1 MVSLTKARI
10 IGNNDVLNMP
20 ELYTRFQIIYIN
32 NEDYSIQMGGQEG
45 SQYFLLDKGK
55 LYAQIKGHFDSYLR
69 YRLYDIDS
77 QLNKNEELRNSLL
90 NLENFQVVKVGEY
103 EVKKIVL
110 FGENNN
116 KFSIQGLPILYN
128 TYIRDNETSAIHKLI
143 NNINV
148 L

>member
-10 IGNNDVLNMP
+10 IGNNDVANMP
-20 ELYTRFQIIYIN
+20 ELYTRYTIIYIN

-55 LYAQIKGHFDSYLR
+55 LYAQIKGHFDTYLR

-77 QLNKNEELRNSLL
+77 QLNSNDALRNSLL
-90 NLENFQVVKVGEY
+90 NLEDFQVVKVGEY

-116 KFSIQGLPILYN
+116 KFGIQGLPFLYN
-128 TYIRDNETSAIHKLI
+128 NYIMDDETDKIKKLL
-143 NNINV
+143 NN
-148 L
+148 

>member
-10 IGNNDVLNMP
+10 IGNNDVANMP
-20 ELYTRFQIIYIN
+20 ELYTRYPIIYIN

-55 LYAQIKGHFDSYLR
+55 LYAQIKGHFDTYLR

-77 QLNKNEELRNSLL
+77 QLNSNDALRNSLL
-90 NLENFQVVKVGEY
+90 NLEDFQVVKVGEY

-116 KFSIQGLPILYN
+116 KFGIQGLPFLYN
-128 TYIRDNETSAIHKLI
+128 NYIMDDETDKIQKLL
-143 NNINV
+143 NN
-148 L
+148 

>member
-10 IGNNDVLNMP
+10 IGNNDVANMP
-20 ELYTRFQIIYIN
+20 ELYTRYPIIYIN

-55 LYAQIKGHFDSYLR
+55 LYAQIKGHFDTYLR

-77 QLNKNEELRNSLL
+77 QLHENDALRNSLL
-90 NLENFQVVKVGEY
+90 NLEDFQVVKVGEY
-103 EVKKIVL
+103 EIKKIVL

-116 KFSIQGLPILYN
+116 KFGIQGLPFLYN
-128 TYIRDNETSAIHKLI
+128 NYIMDDETDKIQKLL
-143 NNINV
+143 NN
-148 L
+148 

>member
-10 IGNNDVLNMP
+10 IGNNDVANMP
-20 ELYTRFQIIYIN
+20 ELYTRYPIIYIN

-55 LYAQIKGHFDSYLR
+55 LYAQIKGHFDTYLR

-77 QLNKNEELRNSLL
+77 QLNSNDALRNSLL
-90 NLENFQVVKVGEY
+90 NLEDFQVVKVGEY

-116 KFSIQGLPILYN
+116 KFGIQGLPFLYN
-128 TYIRDNETSAIHKLI
+128 NYIVDDETDKIQKLL
-143 NNINV
+143 NN
-148 L
+148 

>member
-10 IGNNDVLNMP
+10 IGNNDVANMP
-20 ELYTRFQIIYIN
+20 ELYTRYPIIYIN

-45 SQYFLLDKGK
+45 RQYFLLDKGK
-55 LYAQIKGHFDSYLR
+55 LYAQIKGHFDTYLR

-77 QLNKNEELRNSLL
+77 QLNSNDALRNSLL
-90 NLENFQVVKVGEY
+90 NLEDFQVVKVGEY

-116 KFSIQGLPILYN
+116 KFGIQGLPFLYN
-128 TYIRDNETSAIHKLI
+128 NYIMDDETDKIKKLL
-143 NNINV
+143 NN
-148 L
+148 

>member
-10 IGNNDVLNMP
+10 IGNNDVANMP
-20 ELYTRFQIIYIN
+20 ELYTRYPIIYIN

-55 LYAQIKGHFDSYLR
+55 LYAQIKGHFDTYLR

-77 QLNKNEELRNSLL
+77 QLNSNDTLRNSLL
-90 NLENFQVVKVGEY
+90 NLEDFQVVKVGEY

-110 FGENNN
+110 FGENN
-116 KFSIQGLPILYN
+116 KFGIQGLPVLYN
-128 TYIRDNETSAIHKLI
+128 NYIMDDETDKIQKLL
-143 NNINV
+143 NN
-148 L
+148 

>member
-10 IGNNDVLNMP
+10 IGNNDVANMP
-20 ELYTRFQIIYIN
+20 ELYTRYPIIYIN

-55 LYAQIKGHFDSYLR
+55 LYAQIKGHFDTYLR

-77 QLNKNEELRNSLL
+77 QLNSNDALRNSLL
-90 NLENFQVVKVGEY
+90 NLEDFQVVKVGEY

-116 KFSIQGLPILYN
+116 KFGIQGLPFLYN
-128 TYIRDNETSAIHKLI
+128 NYIMDDETDKIKKLL
-143 NNINV
+143 NN
-148 L
+148 